1 MDANQKRMDEKLL
14 FVTANNNRE
23 QLEELTRLLLF
34 AFPGSVVYQYTDPIH
49 VPRIVFENKVN
60 AVFVEMK
67 MEKLG
72 GMELEQILHRKKP
85 ELPVFL
91 LSDTGEES
99 GIPAGN
105 QTTVRLARPVSA
117 EKLRECLGRKKGV

>member
-1 MDANQKRMDEKLL
+1 
-14 FVTANNNRE
+14 
-23 QLEELTRLLLF
+23 
-34 AFPGSVVYQYTDPIH
+34 
-49 VPRIVFENKVN
+49 
-60 AVFVEMK
+60 MK

-105 QTTVRLARPVSA
+105 QTTVHLARPVSA